1 MLIQNHIMKIVCMT
15 CARAKVT
22 SLRVCVR
29 YLRLIQMNAVN
40 KEVSFIGG
48 NLFQSAVKKIKV

>member
-1 MLIQNHIMKIVCMT
+1 MKIVCMT

-22 SLRVCVR
+22 SLRVCVP
-29 YLRLIQMNAVN
+29 YLRLIQMNAVS

-48 NLFQSAVKKIKV
+48 NLFQSAVKKLKFDI